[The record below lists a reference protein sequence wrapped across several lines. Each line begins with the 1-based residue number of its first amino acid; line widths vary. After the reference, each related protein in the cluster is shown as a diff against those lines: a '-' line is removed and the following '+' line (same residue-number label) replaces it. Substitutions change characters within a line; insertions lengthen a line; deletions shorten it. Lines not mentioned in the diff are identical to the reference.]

1 MEKQLEELQRQFS
14 QDLEKI
20 HKPEEVEPLRIQY
33 LGRKGRLTAVLRQM
47 GSLGAEERPRMG
59 ALSNKLKAFMEQ
71 ALEEKS
77 TALASEQAATG
88 IDVTLPGRVLRRGSI
103 HVINQVMEE
112 IEDIF
117 RHLGFQIASGP
128 EVEDDYHNFEALNM
142 PENHPARDMQD
153 TFYFSKGTLLR
164 THTSPVQI
172 RVMEAQGLPVRII
185 APGKVYRCD
194 FDITHSPMF
203 HQVEGLW
210 VEEGITLAHLKG
222 VLYEFAHKCF
232 GPDIPLRFRSSFFP
246 FTEPSA
252 EVDMGCIICKGS
264 GCRVCGNT
272 GWLEIL
278 GSGMVDPEVYRFVGI
293 DPEKVTGFAF
303 GMGVERIAMIKYG
316 IDDIRLFYDSDL
328 RFLSQFA

>member
-1 MEKQLEELQRQFS
+1 MERQLEELRKQFS

-20 HKPEEVEPLRIQY
+20 HTPEELEPLRIQY

-47 GSLGAEERPRMG
+47 GTLSADERPRMG
-59 ALSNKLKAFMEQ
+59 ALSNQLKAFMEQ
-71 ALEEKS
+71 ALDDRV
-77 TALASEQAATG
+77 AAMASGEAAAG
-88 IDVTLPGRVLRRGSI
+88 IDVTLPGRILRRGTI
-103 HVINQVMEE
+103 HVINQVMGE

-153 TFYFSKGTLLR
+153 TFYFSKGILLR

-172 RVMEAQGLPVRII
+172 RVMETQGLPVRII

-210 VEEGITLAHLKG
+210 VEEGITFAHLKG

-232 GPDIPLRFRSSFFP
+232 GPDIPLRFRASFFP

-252 EVDMGCIICKGS
+252 EVDMGCIICRGK
-264 GCRVCGNT
+264 GCRVCGN
-272 GWLEIL
+272 G
-278 GSGMVDPEVYRFVGI
+278 
-293 DPEKVTGFAF
+293 
-303 GMGVERIAMIKYG
+303 
-316 IDDIRLFYDSDL
+316 
-328 RFLSQFA
+328 

>member
-1 MEKQLEELQRQFS
+1 MERQLEELQKSFLE
-14 QDLEKI
+14 DLEHI
-20 HKPEEVEPLRIQY
+20 SKPDEIEPLRIGY
-33 LGRKGRLTAVLRQM
+33 LGRKGRLTGILRQM
-47 GSLGAEERPRMG
+47 GSLGLDERPRMG
-59 ALSNKLKAFMEQ
+59 ALSNQLKVFMEQ
-71 ALEEKS
+71 ALDER
-77 TALASEQAATG
+77 ALSFAPDKPVQG
-88 IDVTLPGRVLRRGSI
+88 IDVTLPGRVLKRGSI
-103 HVINQVMEE
+103 HVINQVMGE

-117 RHLGFQIASGP
+117 GNLGFVIASGP
-128 EVEDDYHNFEALNM
+128 EVEDDYHNFEALNI

-153 TFYFSKGTLLR
+153 TFYFNKGVLLR

-172 RVMEAQGLPVRII
+172 RVMESRGLPVRII

-194 FDITHSPMF
+194 FDVSHSPMF

-210 VEEGITLAHLKG
+210 VEEGITFAHLKG
-222 VLYEFAHKCF
+222 VLYEFIHTLF
-232 GPDIPLRFRSSFFP
+232 GHDIPLRFRASFFP

-252 EVDMGCIICKGS
+252 EVDMGCIICKGK
-264 GCRVCGNT
+264 GCRVCKNT

-278 GSGMVDPEVYRFVGI
+278 GCGMVDPEVYRFVGI

-303 GMGVERIAMIKYG
+303 GLGVERVAMLKYS